1 MRVIDIS
8 SISGL
13 TDPYLIQ
20 VCDVYGS
27 NCVFLSQIFTTVPP
41 TVTVYLP
48 PQFDSAPSVMVKVTT
63 LDGCE
68 KTEILDCISL
78 YTLTPTPT
86 PSITPTLTPTP
97 TLTITPT
104 ITPTPTIC
112 APQMIYSGEKFTNL
126 EISNSASFKPDGTIL
141 YIAIHNGSPTDSV
154 CAYSLSTPWDV
165 STITLPRIG
174 CSIAVPVISG
184 LTPTSVIGHHFSP
197 DGSKLFV
204 VEMTSKSVLR
214 YILSTP
220 WDVTTSSYSP
230 GDLFTIVGLTPGF
243 IDFTPDGLFM
253 FVTVTGGLLKK
264 YSLTTP
270 WVISSGVVEIQSIS
284 FGLSYDF
291 TFQNNGYYLF
301 SMISSSGT
309 LNIRRQTLSIPY
321 DLTSIVSILTQTES
335 VSGFIPA
342 GNLYTITFRDGYKG
356 FISGYYS
363 TPTFHTEIYAF
374 NLTCEYDINGI
385 VILPT
390 LTPTPT
396 PTKTPTPTPTPFVW
410 GAISNILYSGTT
422 SGDTCLFV
430 PTDPLSYTGPV
441 YLQFGSGTCCV
452 TSFSDD
458 ITSIGRHW
466 YISVS
471 PFVDFPNGWYK
482 LYCPA
487 FPLYN
492 NRLVQITSGLVTQQ
506 LYC

>member
-97 TLTITPT
+97 TITITPTVTPTLSITPT
-104 ITPTPTIC
+104 ITNSPSITPTN
-112 APQMIYSGEKFTNL
+112 T
-126 EISNSASFKPDGTIL
+126 
-141 YIAIHNGSPTDSV
+141 
-154 CAYSLSTPWDV
+154 
-165 STITLPRIG
+165 R
-174 CSIAVPVISG
+174 
-184 LTPTSVIGHHFSP
+184 
-197 DGSKLFV
+197 
-204 VEMTSKSVLR
+204 
-214 YILSTP
+214 
-220 WDVTTSSYSP
+220 
-230 GDLFTIVGLTPGF
+230 
-243 IDFTPDGLFM
+243 
-253 FVTVTGGLLKK
+253 
-264 YSLTTP
+264 
-270 WVISSGVVEIQSIS
+270 
-284 FGLSYDF
+284 
-291 TFQNNGYYLF
+291 
-301 SMISSSGT
+301 
-309 LNIRRQTLSIPY
+309 
-321 DLTSIVSILTQTES
+321 
-335 VSGFIPA
+335 
-342 GNLYTITFRDGYKG
+342 
-356 FISGYYS
+356 
-363 TPTFHTEIYAF
+363 
-374 NLTCEYDINGI
+374 
-385 VILPT
+385 
-390 LTPTPT
+390 
-396 PTKTPTPTPTPFVW
+396 TPTPTPFNW
-410 GAISNILYSGTT
+410 GSISNFLYSGTT

-441 YLQFGSGTCCV
+441 YLQIGSGTCCI

-471 PFVDFPNGWYK
+471 PLTNFPNGWYK
-482 LYCPA
+482 LNCPA

>member
-41 TVTVYLP
+41 TVTIYLP

-112 APQMIYSGEKFTNL
+112 APQVMYSGEKFSNL
-126 EISNSASFKPDGTIL
+126 PIQNGASFNPDGTALFITL
-141 YIAIHNGSPTDSV
+141 HNGSPDDGV
-154 CAYSLSTPWDV
+154 CAYSLSTPWNV
-165 STITLPRIG
+165 STINLPLTG
-174 CSIAVPVISG
+174 CSISSPVIPSANYG
-184 LTPTSVIGHHFSP
+184 QYFSP
-197 DGSKLFV
+197 DGYNLFLANASFDSIIKY
-204 VEMTSKSVLR
+204 T
-214 YILSTP
+214 LSTP
-220 WDVTTSSYSP
+220 WYVTTSSYSS
-230 GDLFTIVGLTPGF
+230 GDLFNTGVSSSPRYITF
-243 IDFTPDGLFM
+243 SPDGLYM
-253 FVTVTGGLLKK
+253 FINFGDSSLKK
-264 YSLTTP
+264 YQLTTP
-270 WVISSGVVEIQSIS
+270 WVINTGVSQIQS
-284 FGLSYDF
+284 LSSVGTFDF
-291 TFQNNGYYLF
+291 TFENNGYYLF
-301 SMISSSGT
+301 NVSTSTGV
-309 LNIRRQTLSIPY
+309 IRIVKRTLSIPY
-321 DLTSIVSILTQTES
+321 DLTSVILTET
-335 VSGFIPA
+335 SGSLSTFITA
-342 GNLYTITFRDGYKG
+342 GNFYSLNFKDGYKG
-356 FISGYYS
+356 FIGVYQGAGPNS
-363 TPTFHTEIYAF
+363 IYAF
-374 NLTCEYDINGI
+374 ELNCEYNINGT
-385 VILPT
+385 VILP
-390 LTPTPT
+390 TPTPT
-396 PTKTPTPTPTPFVW
+396 PTKTPTPTPFVW
-410 GAISNILYSGTT
+410 GSIGNILYSGTT

-441 YLQFGSGTCCV
+441 YLQIGSGACCI

-482 LYCPA
+482 LNCPA
-487 FPLYN
+487 FPLYD

>member
-1 MRVIDIS
+1 MTTIEIT
-8 SISGL
+8 SIIGL
-13 TDPYLIQ
+13 SNPYLIE

-27 NCVFLSQIFTTVPP
+27 NCVLLSQIFTTVPP
-41 TVTVYLP
+41 SNTVYLP
-48 PQFDSAPSVMVKVTT
+48 PQFDLAPSVMVKVTT
-63 LDGCE
+63 LDGCVE
-68 KTEILDCISL
+68 TEIIDCVTL

-97 TLTITPT
+97 TITITPT

-126 EISNSASFKPDGTIL
+126 EISNGASFKSDGTIV
-141 YIAIHNGSPTDSV
+141 YVSTHNGSPLDNIS
-154 CAYSLSTPWDV
+154 AYSLSTPWDV
-165 STITLPRIG
+165 STINLPKIG
-174 CSIAVPVISG
+174 NSIGFPLGNPS
-184 LTPTSVIGHHFSP
+184 SVNGQYFSP
-197 DGSKLFV
+197 DGLNLFFANGSRNGV
-204 VEMTSKSVLR
+204 FKYT
-214 YILSTP
+214 LSTP

-230 GDLFTIVGLTPGF
+230 GDFVTGATLTGASF
-243 IDFTPDGLFM
+243 LEFTPDGLFM
-253 FVTVTGGLLKK
+253 FVTVSGGLLKK

-284 FGLSYDF
+284 FGNSFDF
-291 TFQNNGYYLF
+291 TFQNSGTYLF
-301 SMISSSGT
+301 SMDTILGT
-309 LNIRRQTLSIPY
+309 LSIRRQTLSIPY
-321 DLTSIVSILTQTES
+321 DLTSIVPILTQTES

-356 FISGYYS
+356 FISGYYA
-363 TPTFHTEIYAF
+363 TPTQRTEIYAF

-390 LTPTPT
+390 QTPTPT

-482 LYCPA
+482 LNCPA
-487 FPLYN
+487 FPLYD